1 MPPVNLTT
9 PRLHLAHV
17 LAFVRTQLEQLHMN
31 KIQCGELPFDLSLV
45 YLSFYL
51 FPYFNNSNA
60 NIQLRR
66 HAIRYLSV

>member
-1 MPPVNLTT
+1 
-9 PRLHLAHV
+9 
-17 LAFVRTQLEQLHMN
+17 LHMN

-60 NIQLRR
+60 NIQLQR
-66 HAIRYLSV
+66 HLIRYLSV

>member
-1 MPPVNLTT
+1 
-9 PRLHLAHV
+9 
-17 LAFVRTQLEQLHMN
+17 LHMN
-31 KIQCGELPFDLSLV
+31 KIQCAELPFDLFLV